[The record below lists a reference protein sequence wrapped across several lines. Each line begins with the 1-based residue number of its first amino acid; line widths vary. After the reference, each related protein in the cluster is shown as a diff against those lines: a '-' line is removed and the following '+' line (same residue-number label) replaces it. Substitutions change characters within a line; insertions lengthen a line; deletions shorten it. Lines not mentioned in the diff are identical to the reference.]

1 MDSKNTRDK
10 EKESSNGALVIPQG
24 NGLFSIV
31 PRVVKTQLSD
41 KDHDAIVSGQN
52 FLKLR
57 WGMKTVK
64 I

>member
-1 MDSKNTRDK
+1 MDSENTRDK
-10 EKESSNGALVIPQG
+10 EKEPSNGALVIPQG

-31 PRVVKTQLSD
+31 PRKAKTQLTD
-41 KDHDAIVSGQN
+41 NDHDAVVSGQN